1 MAGEESR
8 PGAVRR
14 TDSNRR
20 QAPISLVQSEGVAPW
35 RRARTTRVGTT
46 KVSVFVSS
54 QRVSY
59 AAARKLKSPR
69 RMRACA
75 NVRGA
80 CMRPAADKHD
90 VVIIGGGHNGLTC
103 ACYLARAGLAVR
115 VLERRGIVGGSA
127 VTEEFHPGFRNSTAS
142 YTVSLLN
149 PKVIADLNLARHG
162 LKIIERP
169 IANFLPLSAQAGAY
183 LKVGG
188 GLAAT
193 KMEVARYSKRDAE
206 RLPVYY
212 AMLEEAAQV
221 LRQLSLET
229 PPNVGGGVA
238 EIFPTLKAMKAVI
251 KLSLPA
257 KRNLLALFA
266 KSAGDLLDAWFESA
280 PLKAALGFD
289 AVVGNFASPYAPG
302 SAYVLLH
309 HVFGEV
315 NGKQGQWGHAMG
327 GMGAISEAMAAEARL
342 RGVTIDCDAEVAKL
356 MVRDGRATG
365 VVLTDGREI
374 AARAVAANVNPK
386 LLFLDLIEPQH
397 VEPDFLERMK
407 NYRCASATLR
417 MNVALSELPRFA
429 CLPEAGSH
437 HQSGIIMAP
446 TLAYMEKAWFDALS
460 GDMAMQPIVE
470 MLIPSTVDDT
480 LAPKG
485 SHVAS
490 LFCQHFNPLLP
501 EGKSWNDL
509 REAAADRVI
518 DTVNGFAPNFRASVL
533 GRMTLTPLDLERR
546 FGLIGGDIF
555 HGALSLD
562 QLFSARPVLG
572 NANYRMP
579 LAGLYLCG
587 SGAHPGGGVSGLPG
601 HNAAR
606 EIVRDFRRGR
616 VR

>member
-1 MAGEESR
+1 M
-8 PGAVRR
+8 P
-14 TDSNRR
+14 
-20 QAPISLVQSEGVAPW
+20 PVADHP
-35 RRARTTRVGTT
+35 
-46 KVSVFVSS
+46 
-54 QRVSY
+54 
-59 AAARKLKSPR
+59 
-69 RMRACA
+69 
-75 NVRGA
+75 
-80 CMRPAADKHD
+80 D
-90 VVIIGGGHNGLTC
+90 VLIIGGGHNGLTC
-103 ACYLARAGLAVR
+103 ACYLARAGLSVR
-115 VLERRGIVGGSA
+115 VLERRTIVGGSA
-127 VTEEFHPGFRNSTAS
+127 VTEEFHPGFRNSTAA

-162 LKIIERP
+162 LRIIERP
-169 IANFLPLSAQAGAY
+169 IANFLPLSAEPGAY

-193 KMEVARYSKRDAE
+193 QAEVARYSSRDAE
-206 RLPVYY
+206 RLPAYY

-221 LRQLSLET
+221 MRALSLET
-229 PPNVGGGVA
+229 PPNIGGGVG
-238 EIFPTLKAMKAVI
+238 EILPALKAMRSVQ

-257 KRNLLALFA
+257 KRDLLALFA
-266 KSAGDLLDAWFESA
+266 GSAGDLLDAWFESA
-280 PLKAALGFD
+280 PIKAAFGFD

-315 NGKQGQWGHAMG
+315 NGKRGQWGHAIG

-342 RGVTIDCDAEVAKL
+342 RGVTIDCDADVAKL
-356 MVRDGRATG
+356 IVRDGRAAG
-365 VVLTDGREI
+365 VVLKDGREI
-374 AARAVAANVNPK
+374 PGRAVAANVNPK

-397 VEPDFLERMK
+397 VEPDFLDRMK

-417 MNVALSELPRFA
+417 MNVALSELPEFT
-429 CLPEAGSH
+429 CLPAAGIH

-446 TLAYMEKAWFDALS
+446 SLTYMEKAWFDARS
-460 GDMAMQPIVE
+460 GAMADQPIVE

-485 SHVAS
+485 AHVAS
-490 LFCQHFNPLLP
+490 LFCQHFNPVLAH
-501 EGKSWNDL
+501 GNSWDDL

-533 GRMTLTPLDLERR
+533 GCMTLTPLDLERR
-546 FGLIGGDIF
+546 FGLTGGDIF

-587 SGAHPGGGVSGLPG
+587 SGAHPGGGVTGLPG

-606 EIVRDFRRGR
+606 EIIRDFKRGR
-616 VR
+616 VHR

>member
-1 MAGEESR
+1 M
-8 PGAVRR
+8 P
-14 TDSNRR
+14 
-20 QAPISLVQSEGVAPW
+20 QI
-35 RRARTTRVGTT
+35 
-46 KVSVFVSS
+46 
-54 QRVSY
+54 
-59 AAARKLKSPR
+59 
-69 RMRACA
+69 
-75 NVRGA
+75 
-80 CMRPAADKHD
+80 ADKYD
-90 VVIIGGGHNGLTC
+90 VVIVGGGHNGLTC
-103 ACYLARAGLAVR
+103 ACYLARAGLSVR
-115 VLERRGIVGGSA
+115 VLERRSIVGGSV
-127 VTEEFHPGFRNSTAS
+127 VTEEFHPGFRNSSAS
-142 YTVSLLN
+142 YTVSLLS

-162 LKIIERP
+162 LKIVERP
-169 IANFLPLSAQAGAY
+169 ISNFLPLSAQAGAY

-193 KMEVARYSKRDAE
+193 QAQVARYSKRDAE
-206 RLPVYY
+206 RLPAYY

-221 LRQLSLET
+221 LRGLSLET
-229 PPNVGGGVA
+229 PPNIGGGLA
-238 EIFPTLKAMKAVI
+238 EILPALKVMKGVR

-280 PLKAALGFD
+280 PLKAAFGFD

-315 NGKQGQWGHAMG
+315 NGKPGQWGHAIG

-365 VVLTDGREI
+365 VVLRDGREI
-374 AARAVAANVNPK
+374 AGRAVAANVNPK
-386 LLFLDLIEPQH
+386 LLFLDLVEPQH

-417 MNVALSELPRFA
+417 MNVALSELPQFA
-429 CLPEAGSH
+429 CLPTAGTH

-446 TLAYMEKAWFDALS
+446 SLAYMERAWFDARS
-460 GDMAMQPIVE
+460 GDMAEQPIVE

-490 LFCQHFNPLLP
+490 LFCQHFNPVLP
-501 EGKSWNDL
+501 EGKSWDDL

-518 DTVNGFAPNFRASVL
+518 DCVSGFAPSFRASVL
-533 GRMTLTPLDLERR
+533 ARMTLTPLDLERR
-546 FGLIGGDIF
+546 FGLSGGDIF

-587 SGAHPGGGVSGLPG
+587 SGAHPGGGVTGLPG

-616 VR
+616 VRR